1 MNEFTLPLDIKSL
14 EIVSQHI
21 DYKGNIVFKVRS
33 KNEHSTCHKCGKPAT
48 KVNGTA
54 PMRRIQHLPIFET
67 PVYLEIV
74 PVRYRCEDCED
85 GPTTTEQYDWVDR
98 NATVTKGLQAYILRS
113 LINSTVQDVAIKSG
127 LGYAVIQGILDRL
140 VNTEV
145 DWGGFNELGTVGID
159 EIALR
164 KGHDSYMTILSA
176 RQNDGKLR
184 VVAVLDGR
192 EKTSVKSFLES
203 IPPALR
209 DTVKTVCTDMY
220 DGYVNAALEVFGSR
234 AVVVDR
240 YHVAKLYRKP
250 LDQLRIKE
258 MTRLKAELDEEEY
271 GKLNGMM
278 WILRKQHECLSAEDK
293 AVLELLYHY
302 SPKLKKAHQFAL
314 KLTCI
319 FNAHTSR
326 KSGLA
331 KFNRWIEAVEKS
343 DLTCFDTFIPT
354 LKKYMPFI
362 ANYFK
367 GRKNSGFVEGLNNK
381 IKVLKRR
388 CYGLFKT
395 DTIFQRLFLDLQ
407 GYEIYA

>member
-1 MNEFTLPLDIKSL
+1 MMAT
-14 EIVSQHI
+14 
-21 DYKGNIVFKVRS
+21 
-33 KNEHSTCHKCGKPAT
+33 STQRQKCS
-48 KVNGTA
+48 A
-54 PMRRIQHLPIFET
+54 P
-67 PVYLEIV
+67 
-74 PVRYRCEDCED
+74 
-85 GPTTTEQYDWVDR
+85 
-98 NATVTKGLQAYILRS
+98 
-113 LINSTVQDVAIKSG
+113 
-127 LGYAVIQGILDRL
+127 
-140 VNTEV
+140 
-145 DWGGFNELGTVGID
+145 
-159 EIALR
+159 
-164 KGHDSYMTILSA
+164 
-176 RQNDGKLR
+176 
-184 VVAVLDGR
+184 
-192 EKTSVKSFLES
+192 
-203 IPPALR
+203 
-209 DTVKTVCTDMY
+209 
-220 DGYVNAALEVFGSR
+220 
-234 AVVVDR
+234 
-240 YHVAKLYRKP
+240 KLYRKP

-258 MTRLKAELDEEEY
+258 MTRLKEELDEEEY

-293 AVLELLYHY
+293 TVLELLYYY

-314 KLTCI
+314 KLTGI
-319 FNAHTSR
+319 FNAHTNR

-331 KFNRWIEAVEKS
+331 KFNRWISAVEKS